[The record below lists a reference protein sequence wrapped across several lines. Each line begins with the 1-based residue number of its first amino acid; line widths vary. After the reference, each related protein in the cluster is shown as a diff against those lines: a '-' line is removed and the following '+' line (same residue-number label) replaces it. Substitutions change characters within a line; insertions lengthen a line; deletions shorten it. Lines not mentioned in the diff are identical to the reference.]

1 MNPRTL
7 IAKPAAIMAALAVLA
22 LPLQAAANAQAW
34 KVGSSY
40 VIRHQ
45 HLDLSRPADRLALLV
60 QVERSAAKL
69 CEGVRTKAK
78 REACTSAAVTES
90 LSAAPAQVGQAVQ
103 TARFERDREQQA
115 QR

>member
-1 MNPRTL
+1 MTSP
-7 IAKPAAIMAALAVLA
+7 AVLT
-22 LPLQAAANAQAW
+22 LGIAAPASAQAW
-34 KVGSSY
+34 KVGPTY

-45 HLDLSRPADRLALLV
+45 HLDLDRPADRLALLV

-78 REACTSAAVTES
+78 RKACVDASIAETLV
-90 LSAAPAQVGQAVQ
+90 AAPAHVRSA
-103 TARFERDREQQA
+103 THLARFERDGQQQA